1 MKNIGISLLEVIS
14 ANYLLIMTDINII
27 HQILGQRSFL
37 YPMKTS
43 KLKVFGCFPAGKE
56 QEHNP
61 KMGFEHKTAQS
72 LQEKMPFSLIGK

>member
-1 MKNIGISLLEVIS
+1 
-14 ANYLLIMTDINII
+14 
-27 HQILGQRSFL
+27 
-37 YPMKTS
+37 MKTS

-61 KMGFEHKTAQS
+61 KMSFEHKTAQS

>member
-1 MKNIGISLLEVIS
+1 
-14 ANYLLIMTDINII
+14 
-27 HQILGQRSFL
+27 
-37 YPMKTS
+37 MKTS